1 MVQYWSFMSFCG
13 CVAILEL
20 QTFVDVLAVLELCT
34 YMAVLQYW
42 NYWPCGKNRESA
54 ADS

>member
-1 MVQYWSFMSFCG
+1 MSICG

-20 QTFVDVLAVLELCT
+20 QTFVD
-34 YMAVLQYW
+34 VLQYW